1 MDSPILIWNAYA
13 VSFNPNDQIRICSNP
28 IYETALQNFERLS
41 FYFDSFWDFT
51 DTVRPYLSHPPPDK
65 SFFEIGM
72 DYSGSLRRFKSN
84 RYCPSSGFFLARC

>member
-51 DTVRPYLSHPPPDK
+51 DIVRPYLSHPPQPVLVPDYLVNERFL
-65 SFFEIGM
+65 SFRVE
-72 DYSGSLRRFKSN
+72 
-84 RYCPSSGFFLARC
+84 